1 MALNTILGAGL
12 EAGTAAADVILLPG
26 LILAFFV
33 AQLTPSYTA
42 IGFVPA
48 IAVSFWTLAR
58 LPSQLL
64 TATRRRQQPW
74 AFAAALVRA
83 ASIGVLALV
92 ASRTGPA
99 DLTTSAR
106 PLLSTLFLCL
116 IVYSLAGGF
125 GSVPT
130 AGVLRSA
137 IAAEDWGK
145 FALRRKIASVAFAI
159 IAGLVAV
166 RLLGTTGLTFPSNYG
181 RLFLVATVSLIAV
194 TVFIAAM
201 REPTLVPHSATP
213 LTLSPRAWRQ
223 PLYDSR
229 YNRFL
234 VFRVLFS
241 LGAAIDP
248 FLFLYGVTRLDI
260 PVTAIGGYALAGVL
274 GWVVSV
280 PVWRWL
286 QYRFDA
292 RTVLQGAAVMRLVA
306 PTLAL
311 VLPQLAA
318 TEAVRA
324 RLAEHS
330 SMVWLYGATFV
341 ALGAA
346 LAAQSRGNYSYLVG
360 LAPRAQF
367 PTYAGLTNAVLAV
380 VAFAPVLGGAL
391 IQRLGY
397 ETFFVIAAA
406 TGLVAVLASG
416 WLVATPAV
424 REESL
429 SGLAGRGQRMLS
441 PGRA

>member
-1 MALNTILGAGL
+1 MALNTVLGAGL
-12 EAGTAAADVILLPG
+12 EAGTAAADVMLLPG
-26 LILAFFV
+26 LILSFFV

-48 IAVSFWTLAR
+48 IAASFWTLAR

-64 TATRRRQQPW
+64 TTTRRRQQPW
-74 AFAAALVRA
+74 AFAASLVRA

-92 ASRTGPA
+92 ASRTGPG
-99 DLTTSAR
+99 DLATSAR

-116 IVYSLAGGF
+116 IVYALAGGF

-130 AGVLRSA
+130 AALLRSA
-137 IAAEDWGK
+137 IAAEDWSK
-145 FALRRKIASVAFAI
+145 FALRRKIGIAVFSV
-159 IAGLVAV
+159 IAALVAM
-166 RLLGTTGLTFPSNYG
+166 RLLGATGLTFPSNYG
-181 RLFLVATVSLIAV
+181 RLFLAATVCLIAV

-201 REPTLVPHSATP
+201 REPAALTRVATP

-241 LGAAIDP
+241 FGAAIDP

-260 PVTAIGGYALAGVL
+260 PVTAIGGYVMAAVL
-274 GWVVSV
+274 GWIVSV

-286 QYRFDA
+286 QYRFDS

-306 PTLAL
+306 PTVAL
-311 VLPQLAA
+311 VLPQLVA
-318 TEAVRA
+318 TDALNA

-330 SMVWLYGATFV
+330 SVTWMYGVTFV

-346 LAAQSRGNYSYLVG
+346 LAAQSRGNYAYLVG

-380 VAFAPVLGGAL
+380 VAFAPVVGGVL
-391 IQRLGY
+391 IQRFGY
-397 ETFFVIAAA
+397 ETFFVVAAA
-406 TGLVAVLASG
+406 AGLVAVLASG
-416 WLVATPAV
+416 WLAYVPAA
-424 REESL
+424 REEFVT
-429 SGLAGRGQRMLS
+429 GPAGRAQRMLS